1 VAAPVVAAR
10 TTPGVAAYRVSL
22 SGSESLA
29 WQIRLAPDCVAFQQG
44 ADGSGTQTVTLAT
57 TRVALARV
65 ALARA
70 ALARSA
76 VGARATATLA
86 RVALARSA
94 VGARATA
101 TLARVALARSAVGA
115 RATATLA
122 LAHPLIVRESW
133 DRTGTLVDDVCSRG
147 PEAASTVGC
156 GVRTVTDRFTLT
168 AGARSELTLRAQRLS
183 APYGEAPSLC
193 PFAGFTPFL
202 AGLRARLP
210 ARPALRHRAFL
221 VRFRWTAGPSS
232 LLWEDPSGDDRG
244 VSGSVTDALA
254 ARFTPVRG

>member
-1 VAAPVVAAR
+1 MAAPVVAAR

-70 ALARSA
+70 
-76 VGARATATLA
+76 
-86 RVALARSA
+86 ALARSA